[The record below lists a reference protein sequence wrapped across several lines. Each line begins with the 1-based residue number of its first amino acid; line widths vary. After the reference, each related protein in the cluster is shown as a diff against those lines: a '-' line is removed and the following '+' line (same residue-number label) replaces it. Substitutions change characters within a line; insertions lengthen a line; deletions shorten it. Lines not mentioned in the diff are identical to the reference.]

1 MSMKFFRQTKET
13 KRKLSF
19 FMALAMVI
27 SLLPVSPVAKA
38 EEKEANVTVTGSVT
52 GAKITSVTSNAAISS
67 GSALITLTA
76 DEGYAFTDEE
86 SVIVN
91 MTTPDSATK
100 ANNSCTVTAV
110 TTSSMA
116 NNAKVATSASISDN
130 GKTYTLTVKNIS
142 DDINVDLDGSAT
154 KLCGVK
160 YGLPTTSNIDYVVTL
175 SNDYTYNADG
185 NSVATGTVITIE
197 ATPKSGFAWEDE
209 PTLPT
214 VSVAPADSAT
224 VVDFTAPANN
234 TAKVTATVTI
244 KAGTTINVT
253 DGKVIADSTTE
264 ETCSVVINKDKLN
277 NKIDL
282 TVTNED
288 GTTFSANE
296 IAKGKS
302 INLIVKPNVTD
313 AIWSEV
319 PDLTVAPATSKKTDW
334 VAGSDTTCTSKVTIN
349 ANTTITV
356 SGGSV
361 VAVSDDVKN
370 GVADNTT
377 VDKNTNNMTVDTDTM
392 KDTAVVNNIINA
404 IVQKGGEAVSTAG
417 ILEAIENGTGTI
429 TTSFKIESSK
439 EDYSTADAAKALLD
453 KITIPDGVKLDV
465 KAIQGGVALDI
476 SINSVYKA
484 GTVEISV
491 EITEL
496 GKAIKITMDI
506 PEALSN
512 VDTSKG
518 KFYAIRIHG
527 DNGKDVELIPCSMEG
542 TDRISFSSDKFS
554 TYVISF
560 VPNGETT
567 KPQPPTGG
575 GGIGSYVPTTSA
587 TPAPSATATPSAS
600 PSADPSAAPGTDS
613 SAAPTESGAP
623 APGGDTT
630 PTKAPAATDKPVD
643 TDKDNTTGG
652 STAVK
657 VGKKATVSGSQ
668 YKVTAVKG
676 TRTVQF
682 TKGKKNAKSIVVPST
697 VKISGKNY
705 KVTTIAKNAFKGNKK
720 LAKVTIGKNVN
731 KIGVSAFQN
740 CSKLKSIIIKSTKL
754 TAKKVGKNAFK
765 GINKKATFKVPKSKV
780 KAYKKIVKAKGA
792 GKNVKVKK

>member
-38 EEKEANVTVTGSVT
+38 EEKAANVTVTGSVT
-52 GAKITSVTSNAAISS
+52 GAEITSVTSNAAISS

-76 DEGYAFTDEE
+76 DDGYAFTDKE

-91 MTTPDSATK
+91 MTTPGSSNK

-110 TTSSMA
+110 TTSSMTG
-116 NNAKVATSASISDN
+116 NAKVATSASISND
-130 GKTYTLTVKNIS
+130 GKTYTLTVENIS
-142 DDINVDLDGSAT
+142 DDINVNLGGSAT
-154 KLCGVK
+154 KLCDVK

-175 SNDYTYNADG
+175 SNGYTYNAKG

-214 VSVAPADSAT
+214 VSVAPANSAT
-224 VVDFTAPANN
+224 VVNFATLANN
-234 TAKVTATVTI
+234 TAKATVTI
-244 KAGTTINVT
+244 NAGTTITVSG
-253 DGKVIADSTTE
+253 GKVIADSTTDE
-264 ETCSVVINKDKLN
+264 ICSVTIDKTKLGSG
-277 NKIDL
+277 IAL
-282 TVTNED
+282 TTTNED
-288 GTTFSANE
+288 GTAFSANK

-302 INLIVKPNVTD
+302 INLIVKSVAEND
-313 AIWSEV
+313 IWSEV
-319 PDLTVAPATSKKTDW
+319 PDLTVTPDTSTKTDW
-334 VAGSDTTCTSKVTIN
+334 AAGSGKAYTSKVTIN

-361 VAVSDDVKN
+361 VAVNDNVKDS
-370 GVADNTT
+370 VAENTT
-377 VDKNTNNMTVDTDTM
+377 VAENANNMTVDTNTM
-392 KDTAVVNNIINA
+392 KDAAVVNNIINA
-404 IVQKGGEAVSTAG
+404 IVKKGGDAVSTAG
-417 ILEAIENGTGTI
+417 ILEAIGNGTGTI

-439 EDYSTADAAKALLD
+439 ENYSDAGAAKTLLD
-453 KITIPDGVKLDV
+453 KIEVPDNVKLDV

-476 SINSVYKA
+476 SINSVYKL
-484 GTVEISV
+484 GKKVIVSV

-496 GKAIKITMDI
+496 GKKIKITMDI

-527 DNGKDVELIPCSMEG
+527 DEVELIPCSMEG
-542 TDRISFSSDKFS
+542 TDRISFPSDKFS
-554 TYVISF
+554 TYVITF

-587 TPAPSATATPSAS
+587 TPAPSATAAPSAS

-623 APGGDTT
+623 TTGGDTT

-643 TDKDNTTGG
+643 TDKDNTNGG

>member
-1 MSMKFFRQTKET
+1 MKFFRQTKET

-38 EEKEANVTVTGSVT
+38 SDGKAKFTVYSTVSGAAVSDISNPLTGTAVITLKGNNNKLITGVGTLEAEVVNNTNIANAVSTYSSINVTSGSVAITGGCIEKPELNNGIVAIKVSNITKDDAVLLKGEVVLESNSTETPAPGTPTPGTPAPGTPTPGTPAPGTPTPGTPAPVVKHTVTVTNNVGANISLSVNGNEIPEAGKELSIEDGKT
-52 GAKITSVTSNAAISS
+52 IPVEITAAADYVWDKPSEVKVNNALVPENELTLSGAK
-67 GSALITLTA
+67 
-76 DEGYAFTDEE
+76 YA
-86 SVIVN
+86 
-91 MTTPDSATK
+91 
-100 ANNSCTVTAV
+100 
-110 TTSSMA
+110 
-116 NNAKVATSASISDN
+116 
-130 GKTYTLTVKNIS
+130 
-142 DDINVDLDGSAT
+142 
-154 KLCGVK
+154 
-160 YGLPTTSNIDYVVTL
+160 
-175 SNDYTYNADG
+175 
-185 NSVATGTVITIE
+185 
-197 ATPKSGFAWEDE
+197 
-209 PTLPT
+209 
-214 VSVAPADSAT
+214 
-224 VVDFTAPANN
+224 
-234 TAKVTATVTI
+234 
-244 KAGTTINVT
+244 
-253 DGKVIADSTTE
+253 TE
-264 ETCSVVINKDKLN
+264 VVINKDT
-277 NKIDL
+277 I
-282 TVTNED
+282 
-288 GTTFSANE
+288 
-296 IAKGKS
+296 IA
-302 INLIVKPNVTD
+302 
-313 AIWSEV
+313 
-319 PDLTVAPATSKKTDW
+319 
-334 VAGSDTTCTSKVTIN
+334 
-349 ANTTITV
+349 V

-361 VAVSDDVKN
+361 LSVSGVTDKIEEAKPADGNTPGATIDISNVKN
-370 GVADNTT
+370 SIVQAIIDANPSMTTGAIITALENEKSSITTEYKIAETTSSGAVTTIKDSFNSLKETLGSNITAENFNKAIEEGYT
-377 VDKNTNNMTVDTDTM
+377 VDIDILVTYTLNGSSKTTTISVLGDKVLVTIPVPAALKD
-392 KDTAVVNNIINA
+392 KDTT
-404 IVQKGGEAVSTAG
+404 KGS
-417 ILEAIENGTGTI
+417 
-429 TTSFKIESSK
+429 
-439 EDYSTADAAKALLD
+439 Y
-453 KITIPDGVKLDV
+453 
-465 KAIQGGVALDI
+465 
-476 SINSVYKA
+476 
-484 GTVEISV
+484 
-491 EITEL
+491 
-496 GKAIKITMDI
+496 
-506 PEALSN
+506 
-512 VDTSKG
+512 
-518 KFYAIRIHG
+518 YAFRIHDNEVTALPCTPT
-527 DNGKDVELIPCSMEG
+527 DNGNLTFE
-542 TDRISFSSDKFS
+542 SDKFS

-560 VPNGETT
+560 VEKENTSTATPAPT
-567 KPQPPTGG
+567 PTGG
-575 GGIGSYVPTTSA
+575 NNSGSIGGIGGYVPSNSA
-587 TPAPSATATPSAS
+587 TPAPSATAAPSAS

>member
-1 MSMKFFRQTKET
+1 MKFFRQTKET

-38 EEKEANVTVTGSVT
+38 EEKAANVTVTGSVT
-52 GAKITSVTSNAAISS
+52 GAEITSVTSNAAISS

-76 DEGYAFTDEE
+76 NDGYAFTDKE

-91 MTTPDSATK
+91 MTTLVGANK

-110 TTSSMA
+110 TTSSMTG
-116 NNAKVATSASISDN
+116 NAKVATSASISND
-130 GKTYTLTVKNIS
+130 GKTYTLTVENIS
-142 DDINVDLDGSAT
+142 DDINVNLGGSAT
-154 KLCGVK
+154 KLCDVK

-175 SNDYTYNADG
+175 SNGYTYNAKG

-214 VSVAPADSAT
+214 VSVAPANSAT
-224 VVDFTAPANN
+224 VVNFATLANN
-234 TAKVTATVTI
+234 TAKATVKI
-244 KAGTTINVT
+244 NAGTTITVSG
-253 DGKVIADSTTE
+253 GKVIADSTTDE
-264 ETCSVVINKDKLN
+264 ICSVTINKSKLGSG
-277 NKIDL
+277 IAL
-282 TVTNED
+282 TTTNED
-288 GTTFSANE
+288 GTAFSANE

-302 INLIVKPNVTD
+302 INLIVKSVAEND
-313 AIWSEV
+313 IWSEV
-319 PDLTVAPATSKKTDW
+319 PDLTVTPDTSTKTDW
-334 VAGSDTTCTSKVTIN
+334 AAGSGKAYTSKVTIN

-361 VAVSDDVKN
+361 VVVDDNVKDS
-370 GVADNTT
+370 VAENTT
-377 VDKNTNNMTVDTDTM
+377 VAENANNMTVDTNTM
-392 KDTAVVNNIINA
+392 KDAAVVNNIINA
-404 IVQKGGEAVSTAG
+404 IVKEGGEAVSTAG
-417 ILEAIENGTGTI
+417 ILEAIGNGTGTI

-439 EDYSTADAAKALLD
+439 ENYSDAGAAKALLD
-453 KITIPDGVKLDV
+453 KIEVPDNVKLDV

-476 SINSVYKA
+476 SINSVYKL
-484 GTVEISV
+484 GEKVIVSV

-496 GKAIKITMDI
+496 GKKIKITMDI
-506 PEALSN
+506 PEALNN
-512 VDTSKG
+512 VDKSKG

-527 DNGKDVELIPCSMEG
+527 DNGKDVELIPCTMEG

-554 TYVISF
+554 TYVITF

-575 GGIGSYVPTTSA
+575 GGGGGYVPSNSA
-587 TPAPSATATPSAS
+587 TPAPSATAAPSAS

-623 APGGDTT
+623 TTGGDTT

-643 TDKDNTTGG
+643 TDKDNTNGG

-740 CSKLKSIIIKSTKL
+740 CSKLKSIIIKSTRL

>member
-1 MSMKFFRQTKET
+1 MKFFRQTKET

-38 EEKEANVTVTGSVT
+38 EEKAANVTVTGSVT
-52 GAKITSVTSNAAISS
+52 GAEITSVTSNAAISS

-76 DEGYAFTDEE
+76 NDGYAFTDKE

-91 MTTPDSATK
+91 MTTPGSANK

-110 TTSSMA
+110 TTSSMTG
-116 NNAKVATSASISDN
+116 NAKVATSASISND
-130 GKTYTLTVKNIS
+130 GKTYTLTVENIS
-142 DDINVDLDGSAT
+142 DDINVNLGGSAT
-154 KLCGVK
+154 KLCDVK

-175 SNDYTYNADG
+175 SNGYTYNAKG

-214 VSVAPADSAT
+214 VSVAPANSAT
-224 VVDFTAPANN
+224 VVNFATLANN
-234 TAKVTATVTI
+234 TAKATVKI
-244 KAGTTINVT
+244 NAGTTITVSG
-253 DGKVIADSTTE
+253 GKVIADSTTDE
-264 ETCSVVINKDKLN
+264 ICSVTINKSKLGSG
-277 NKIDL
+277 IAL
-282 TVTNED
+282 TTTNED
-288 GTTFSANE
+288 GTAFSANE

-302 INLIVKPNVTD
+302 INLIVKSVAEND
-313 AIWSEV
+313 IWSEV
-319 PDLTVAPATSKKTDW
+319 PDLTVTPDTSTKTDW
-334 VAGSDTTCTSKVTIN
+334 AAGSGKAYTSKVTIN

-361 VAVSDDVKN
+361 VAVDDNVKDS
-370 GVADNTT
+370 VAENTT
-377 VDKNTNNMTVDTDTM
+377 VAENANNMTVDTNTM
-392 KDTAVVNNIINA
+392 KDAAVVNNIINA
-404 IVQKGGEAVSTAG
+404 IVKEGGEAVSTAG
-417 ILEAIENGTGTI
+417 ILEAIGNGTGTI

-439 EDYSTADAAKALLD
+439 ENYSDAGAAKALLD
-453 KITIPDGVKLDV
+453 KIEVPDNVKLDV

-476 SINSVYKA
+476 SINSVYKL
-484 GTVEISV
+484 GEKVIVSV

-496 GKAIKITMDI
+496 GKKIKITMDI
-506 PEALSN
+506 PEALNN
-512 VDTSKG
+512 VDKSKG

-527 DNGKDVELIPCSMEG
+527 DNGKDVELIPCTMEG

-554 TYVISF
+554 TYVITF

-575 GGIGSYVPTTSA
+575 GGGGGYVPSNSA
-587 TPAPSATATPSAS
+587 TPAPSATAAPSAS

-623 APGGDTT
+623 TTGGDTT

-643 TDKDNTTGG
+643 TDKDNTNGG

-740 CSKLKSIIIKSTKL
+740 CSKLKSIIIKSTRL